1 MHVNLEIGQNMEGI
15 SPVWPGDLLFHKSLD
30 GGGALDR
37 AKSAYPFPVFG
48 EKSRVRRE
56 VTGVEVAAIVE
67 QDSLDFLNV
76 LNRWTRA
83 ARALLSW
90 ANSGISVTRKMRL
103 ARMAFT
109 STRVYHCGAYSPSKK
124 SVLTFFTS

>member
-1 MHVNLEIGQNMEGI
+1 MEGI

-30 GGGALDR
+30 GGRALDR
-37 AKSAYPFPVFG
+37 TKSTYPFPVLR
-48 EKSRVRRE
+48 EKSRE
-56 VTGVEVAAIVE
+56 YAAKSPGVEVAAIVE

-76 LNRWTRA
+76 LQPLDA
-83 ARALLSW
+83 CGKSLAVL

-109 STRVYHCGAYSPSKK
+109 STRVYHGAYSPSKK